1 VRDENYRKAVK
12 MDSEYFSPILD
23 VFQTDLVT
31 MIYDCLLEGTESTK
45 RIKIELYKLNVYG
58 TRSVYILPPFDTTL
72 LRRQRVVFQAP
83 C

>member
-23 VFQTDLVT
+23 VFQTDLVK
-31 MIYDCLLEGTESTK
+31 MIYDCLLEGTYSTK

-58 TRSVYILPPFDTTL
+58 MRSTSIYLHFDTMF
-72 LRRQRVVFQAP
+72 LRR
-83 C
+83 